1 MAAIGMTRKTDPFH
15 LDNLRLSPEMVREHW
30 AVIPKKIQKRRE
42 HFVIVPWTW
51 VERLNG
57 AQGKTYSVAHHL
69 LYLSWKG
76 KGAPIKLPNGMLQID
91 GISRAS
97 KWRALA
103 ELEQRGLINI
113 ERRRGRSPIIH
124 LRG

>member
-1 MAAIGMTRKTDPFH
+1 MTRKTDPFH

-76 KGAPIKLPNGMLQID
+76 KGTPIKLPNGMLQID